1 MDIAVI
7 LIVVVIGTNKIVI
20 KIEYFLIKFKGVQKM
35 NNNDDVGIDELLKN
49 VDLGKIQDNSNTKIK
64 KHSIIECKFLK
75 WWSQPGLNRRHMDFQ
90 SIALPTEL
98 QDHLVAREGFEP
110 TTSGL

>member
-35 NNNDDVGIDELLKN
+35 NNIR
-49 VDLGKIQDNSNTKIK
+49 
-64 KHSIIECKFLK
+64 
-75 WWSQPGLNRRHMDFQ
+75 NR
-90 SIALPTEL
+90 ATEIVNE
-98 QDHLVAREGFEP
+98 QVIYR
-110 TTSGL
+110 

>member
-49 VDLGKIQDNSNTKIK
+49 VDLGKIQDNSNTKSNTTIGIEFCLQRAQDAV
-64 KHSIIECKFLK
+64 SITFNPLIII
-75 WWSQPGLNRRHMDFQ
+75 S
-90 SIALPTEL
+90 S
-98 QDHLVAREGFEP
+98 
-110 TTSGL
+110 